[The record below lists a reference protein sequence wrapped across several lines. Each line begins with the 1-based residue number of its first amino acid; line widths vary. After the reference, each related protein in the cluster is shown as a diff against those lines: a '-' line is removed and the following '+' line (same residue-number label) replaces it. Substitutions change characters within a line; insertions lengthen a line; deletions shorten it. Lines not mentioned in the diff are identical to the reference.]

1 MNRRIWTGRF
11 SLNAR
16 GGGLIDVRELPA
28 GASFL
33 LAGADAAAADAS
45 WQRGMKVHTGTI
57 EILWHDRGVTL
68 RLSGETGDATVDADS
83 ILVHEPL
90 PDLYRSLNLPTL
102 QPDTRRFWQRLFL
115 LARIPGGAALI
126 RLAARHLRAK
136 A

>member
-28 GASFL
+28 GA
-33 LAGADAAAADAS
+33 DAAAADAS
-45 WQRGMKVHTGTI
+45 WQRGMTVHTGTI

-90 PDLYRSLNLPTL
+90 PDLYRSLDLPTL

>member
-28 GASFL
+28 GA
-33 LAGADAAAADAS
+33 DAAAADAS
-45 WQRGMKVHTGTI
+45 WQRGMTVHTGTI

-68 RLSGETGDATVDADS
+68 RLSGETGDATVDAAS

-90 PDLYRSLNLPTL
+90 PDLYLNLDLPIL
-102 QPDTRRFWQRLFL
+102 QPDTRRFWRRLFL